1 MWRLEPSAYS
11 ITTATKKARIEEKIF
26 FKRMEKELL
35 EKILKGGITVQGDLV
50 MEKHVENEIGNVE
63 AGGIGIQINHGAQQP
78 QPKKAYDGDADVL
91 SHINTP
97 EAQQLWEKA
106 QDAGWVDAER
116 LPTERLSTKA
126 AKAVLANVMI
136 ELLNIPR
143 PGYVPFEALW
153 NVAGLQNSYSS
164 GIDRGVNVVL
174 KKQIKESLR

>member
-1 MWRLEPSAYS
+1 MD
-11 ITTATKKARIEEKIF
+11 
-26 FKRMEKELL
+26 KELL

-116 LPTERLSTKA
+116 QPTDRLTTKA
-126 AKAVLANVMI
+126 AKAVFANVMI
-136 ELLNIPR
+136 ELLNIPQ
-143 PGYVPFEALW
+143 PSYEPFEALW
-153 NVAGLQNSYSS
+153 GETDLRGSYSS
-164 GIDRGVNVVL
+164 GNSYSKNIDL
-174 KKQIKESLR
+174 KTKIKGQLR

>member
-1 MWRLEPSAYS
+1 M
-11 ITTATKKARIEEKIF
+11 
-26 FKRMEKELL
+26 
-35 EKILKGGITVQGDLV
+35 EKILKGGIIVQGDFV

-63 AGGIGIQINHGAQQP
+63 AGGIGIQINHGVPQP

-106 QDAGWVDAER
+106 QEAGWVDAER

-143 PGYVPFEALW
+143 PAYVPFEALW
-153 NVAGLQNSYSS
+153 NVAGLQNSFSS
-164 GIDRGVNVVL
+164 GIDRGVNVDL

>member
-1 MWRLEPSAYS
+1 M
-11 ITTATKKARIEEKIF
+11 
-26 FKRMEKELL
+26 

-106 QDAGWVDAER
+106 QKAGWVDAER
-116 LPTERLSTKA
+116 QPTDRLTTKA

-136 ELLNIPR
+136 ELLNIPQ
-143 PGYVPFEALW
+143 PSYEPFEALW
-153 NVAGLQNSYSS
+153 GETDLRGSYSS
-164 GIDRGVNVVL
+164 GNSYSKNIDL
-174 KKQIKESLR
+174 KTKIKGQLR

>member
-1 MWRLEPSAYS
+1 M
-11 ITTATKKARIEEKIF
+11 
-26 FKRMEKELL
+26 
-35 EKILKGGITVQGDLV
+35 EKILKGGVTVQGDFV

-106 QDAGWVDAER
+106 QKAGWVDAER
-116 LPTERLSTKA
+116 QPTDRLTTKA

-136 ELLNIPR
+136 ELLNIPQ
-143 PGYVPFEALW
+143 PSYEPFEALW
-153 NVAGLQNSYSS
+153 GETDLRGSYSS
-164 GIDRGVNVVL
+164 GNSYSKNIDL
-174 KKQIKESLR
+174 KTKIKGQLR